1 MAEFG
6 KRKGGGRRSASRQ
19 SAPLIAIVS
28 TVLQTHRAT
37 LVDISCSGARLAG
50 DDLPEPGEHLL
61 LRIGPMQAF
70 GTVVWSL
77 EGQRGV
83 TFETPLADDD
93 VELVRREAGSP
104 SLTSLTPQERL
115 ALDDWITGNR

>member
-1 MAEFG
+1 M
-6 KRKGGGRRSASRQ
+6 
-19 SAPLIAIVS
+19 
-28 TVLQTHRAT
+28 
-37 LVDISCSGARLAG
+37 AG